1 MATIRAL
8 LTGGVLMVAVV
19 LMITA
24 AIVAIAPYLAI
35 IIVLLFVGWLVL
47 RLEPK
52 EGSPPENS
60 K

>member
-8 LTGGVLMVAVV
+8 LTGGVLMVAAV

-35 IIVLLFVGWLVL
+35 IIVLLFVGWLIL
-47 RLEPK
+47 KLEPK
-52 EGSPPENS
+52 ERPPPENS